1 MIYDVCIRK
10 EMEKL
15 EGNASVMNSN
25 NHRNGLECMNYFF
38 DVINEI
44 AGYTE
49 KYYDETRDQISHEGL
64 IKKYRDEKV
73 KFDRKEKGTLLSD
86 E

>member
-49 KYYDETRDQISHEGL
+49 KYYDETRD
-64 IKKYRDEKV
+64 
-73 KFDRKEKGTLLSD
+73 
-86 E
+86 